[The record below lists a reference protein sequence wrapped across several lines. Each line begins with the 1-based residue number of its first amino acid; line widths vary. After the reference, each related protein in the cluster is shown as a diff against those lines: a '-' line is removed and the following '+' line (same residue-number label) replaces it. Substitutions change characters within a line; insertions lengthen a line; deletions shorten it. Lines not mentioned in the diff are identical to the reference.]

1 MQDRRCDE
9 EISRG
14 NSLEAASRWL
24 NSSSSK
30 LTANVTA
37 SEAPVSL
44 VILRFLVLGR
54 IGRFADTKGSP
65 LFLEGRIGCKVG
77 TDTDIELRK
86 GSKVGGFSDGK
97 WSLLFLGMIVDIELR
112 KELGVEGFRDALGF

>member
-1 MQDRRCDE
+1 M
-9 EISRG
+9 
-14 NSLEAASRWL
+14 EAASHWL

-37 SEAPVSL
+37 SEVLVSL
-44 VILRFLVLGR
+44 VILHFLVLGR
-54 IGRFADTKGSP
+54 IGQFADTEGSP
-65 LFLEGRIGCKVG
+65 LFLKGRISCKIG

-112 KELGVEGFRDALGF
+112 KELEVEGFHDALGF

>member
-1 MQDRRCDE
+1 M
-9 EISRG
+9 
-14 NSLEAASRWL
+14 

-30 LTANVTA
+30 PTANVTA
-37 SEAPVSL
+37 SEALVLL
-44 VILRFLVLGR
+44 VILHFLVLGC

-86 GSKVGGFSDGK
+86 GSKVGRFSDGK
-97 WSLLFLGMIVDIELR
+97 WSLLFLGMIVNIELR
-112 KELGVEGFRDALGF
+112 KELEVEGFRDALGF